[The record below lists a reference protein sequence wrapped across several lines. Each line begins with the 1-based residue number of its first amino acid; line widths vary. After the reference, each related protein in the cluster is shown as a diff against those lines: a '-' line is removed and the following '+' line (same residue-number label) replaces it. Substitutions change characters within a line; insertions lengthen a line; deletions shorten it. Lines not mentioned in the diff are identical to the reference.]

1 MTKPVTFL
9 SSPLTAERLR
19 GEFPIVRQEFDFGVE
34 TELLVPILLCS
45 VTNYATSARGELMN
59 VLFIC
64 FANVARSQI
73 AEACF
78 KAISRHHCD
87 SAGIAVDDR
96 IAKDNLPSRK
106 VKDAPTRRSIEYVK
120 REFGVDIGEKER
132 QQLIPEMIDTADVT
146 VVIAEK
152 NRWPDY
158 LKESAKVM
166 FWDIPDP
173 FGETDAFADDVY
185 KQVQK
190 KVEQLV
196 AEIG

>member
-1 MTKPVTFL
+1 MK
-9 SSPLTAERLR
+9 
-19 GEFPIVRQEFDFGVE
+19 
-34 TELLVPILLCS
+34 
-45 VTNYATSARGELMN
+45 

-78 KAISRHHCD
+78 KTMSRHHCD
-87 SAGIAVDDR
+87 SAGIRVDDR
-96 IAKDNLPSRK
+96 IATGNLSSRK
-106 VKDAPTRRSIEYVK
+106 VKDAPTRRSIEYIK

-132 QQLIPEMIDTADVT
+132 QQLVPEMINTADLA

-152 NRWPDY
+152 KIWPNY
-158 LKESAKVM
+158 LKEGGKVM

-173 FGETDAFADDVY
+173 FGQTDAFADGVY
-185 KQVQK
+185 KLVRQ